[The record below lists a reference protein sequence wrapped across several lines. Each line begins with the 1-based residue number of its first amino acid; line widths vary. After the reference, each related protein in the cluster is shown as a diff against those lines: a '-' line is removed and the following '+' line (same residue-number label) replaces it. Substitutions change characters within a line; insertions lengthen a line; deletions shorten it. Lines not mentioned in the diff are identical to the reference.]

1 MDDEEENQ
9 LLVFDNG
16 MGMSKVGFAG
26 DDSPRSIF
34 PSIVGRP
41 RQTGIMVGIG
51 QKDAYVGDGAQSKRG
66 ILTLKYPIEQGIITN
81 WDDMEK
87 LWHHTFYN
95 DLCVAPEEHPVLL
108 TEAPLNPKANQE
120 EMTRIMFEKFNVPA
134 MYVAIQAVLSLFP
147 GGRTTGM
154 VIDSGYAEIEVAK
167 VSSSVERNYELPDGH
182 VLTIGAERFRCPEVL
197 FKPSLIRMET
207 TGIHEKTY
215 NSIMRCDADIRKD
228 LYSNIVLSGDSTM
241 FPGIAE
247 RMSREITALAPSST
261 KIKVVAPCERKYSTR
276 IGGSILASLST
287 FQQMLITKGE
297 YDEYGPSIV
306 HRKCL

>member
-1 MDDEEENQ
+1 
-9 LLVFDNG
+9 
-16 MGMSKVGFAG
+16 
-26 DDSPRSIF
+26 
-34 PSIVGRP
+34 
-41 RQTGIMVGIG
+41 
-51 QKDAYVGDGAQSKRG
+51 
-66 ILTLKYPIEQGIITN
+66 
-81 WDDMEK
+81 
-87 LWHHTFYN
+87 
-95 DLCVAPEEHPVLL
+95 
-108 TEAPLNPKANQE
+108 
-120 EMTRIMFEKFNVPA
+120 
-134 MYVAIQAVLSLFP
+134 
-147 GGRTTGM
+147 
-154 VIDSGYAEIEVAK
+154 
-167 VSSSVERNYELPDGH
+167 
-182 VLTIGAERFRCPEVL
+182 
-197 FKPSLIRMET
+197 MET

-228 LYSNIVLSGDSTM
+228 LFSNIVLSGDSTM

>member
-1 MDDEEENQ
+1 
-9 LLVFDNG
+9 
-16 MGMSKVGFAG
+16 
-26 DDSPRSIF
+26 
-34 PSIVGRP
+34 
-41 RQTGIMVGIG
+41 
-51 QKDAYVGDGAQSKRG
+51 
-66 ILTLKYPIEQGIITN
+66 
-81 WDDMEK
+81 
-87 LWHHTFYN
+87 
-95 DLCVAPEEHPVLL
+95 
-108 TEAPLNPKANQE
+108 
-120 EMTRIMFEKFNVPA
+120 
-134 MYVAIQAVLSLFP
+134 MYVAIQAVLSLSP
-147 GGRTTGM
+147 GGRTTGKLQMKYQHILVSYLFECVTNSIVVFQRGM
-154 VIDSGYAEIEVAK
+154 VIDSGYAVTHTVSIYEGYEKFGYVALDFEQEIEVAK

-228 LYSNIVLSGDSTM
+228 LFSNIVLSGDSTM

>member
-1 MDDEEENQ
+1 
-9 LLVFDNG
+9 
-16 MGMSKVGFAG
+16 
-26 DDSPRSIF
+26 
-34 PSIVGRP
+34 
-41 RQTGIMVGIG
+41 
-51 QKDAYVGDGAQSKRG
+51 
-66 ILTLKYPIEQGIITN
+66 
-81 WDDMEK
+81 
-87 LWHHTFYN
+87 
-95 DLCVAPEEHPVLL
+95 
-108 TEAPLNPKANQE
+108 
-120 EMTRIMFEKFNVPA
+120 MTRIMFEKFNVPA
-134 MYVAIQAVLSLFP
+134 MYVAIQAVLSLSP

-154 VIDSGYAEIEVAK
+154 ILRESGSSIFRYHLNRGLFSHLKEKFGYVALDFEQEIEVAK

-228 LYSNIVLSGDSTM
+228 LFSNIVLSGDSTM